1 MVKLEGTNDIG
12 GPRGDTG
19 DGTKADHARDY
30 AQNVKGTGDWQNTQA
45 NLGLHHEDNCSQESH
60 LVSEWSGPS
69 EGL

>member
-30 AQNVKGTGDWQNTQA
+30 AQNVKGTGD
-45 NLGLHHEDNCSQESH
+45 
-60 LVSEWSGPS
+60 
-69 EGL
+69 